1 MKAYIC
7 IEITDDSIKGAN
19 MTYEDILDASLG
31 VLSDLYRE
39 KNLEFDCGYNPQMVT
54 NCVN

>member
-1 MKAYIC
+1 MKTYLC
-7 IEITDDSIKGAN
+7 IEITDDSIKDAN
-19 MTYEDILDASLG
+19 MTYTDVLNASLD

-39 KNLEFDCGYNPQMVT
+39 KNLVFDCGYNPQLVT